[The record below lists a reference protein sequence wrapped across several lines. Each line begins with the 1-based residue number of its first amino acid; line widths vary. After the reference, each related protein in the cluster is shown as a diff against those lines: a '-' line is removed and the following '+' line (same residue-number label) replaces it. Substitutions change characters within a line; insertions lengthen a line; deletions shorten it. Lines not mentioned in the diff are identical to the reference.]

1 MENGTC
7 FFKGHIPVRKGS
19 SSVRV
24 LSTPSARAIVD
35 NFLILLR
42 RSFKHEVGRPKQR
55 DGCNSGQKK
64 QAGETLAEG
73 IHNEDETFT

>member
-24 LSTPSARAIVD
+24 LSTPRARAIVD
-35 NFLILLR
+35 NFLILLS
-42 RSFKHEVGRPKQR
+42 RSFKNKVIKWEEQQQSKEMVATQVEK
-55 DGCNSGQKK
+55 S
-64 QAGETLAEG
+64 
-73 IHNEDETFT
+73 